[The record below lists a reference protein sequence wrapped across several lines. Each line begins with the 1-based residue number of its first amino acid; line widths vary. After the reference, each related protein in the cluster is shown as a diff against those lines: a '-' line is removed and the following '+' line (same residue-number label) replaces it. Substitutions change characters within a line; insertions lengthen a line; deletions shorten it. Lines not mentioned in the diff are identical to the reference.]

1 MKNKKKKA
9 LDDDEVDFEEW
20 VHICRIEETGEN
32 KQLFTLYDAADGKGT
47 NGETGTKWWVGGVVA
62 DSSFFFF
69 LCGNYCGW
77 GFVFMCGQ
85 VWRKERSTCENF
97 CWG

>member
-32 KQLFTLYDAADGKGT
+32 KQLFTLYDAADGKGI
-47 NGETGTKWWVGGVVA
+47 NGVVGGVH
-62 DSSFFFF
+62 
-69 LCGNYCGW
+69 
-77 GFVFMCGQ
+77 
-85 VWRKERSTCENF
+85 
-97 CWG
+97 